1 MMVGLREN
9 GIMVGGQNEQG
20 FEKQVELLPY
30 DAIEQ
35 SCANTCSP
43 ALYSDRR
50 RSAIPPRRPPS
61 FFKRIRR

>member
-1 MMVGLREN
+1 MVGLREN
-9 GIMVGGQNEQG
+9 SIYRGVAKTSREYEN
-20 FEKQVELLPY
+20 QVELLPY

-61 FFKRIRR
+61 FS